1 MTTVLATVGIAVLVV
16 VIAVLA
22 RKVDQL
28 SRTLTSIATEV
39 DVDETDVELV
49 KAVRDI
55 AKRER
60 DATEMAN
67 AYLAA
72 IDGAPTGIVMLSAAG
87 QVAYANKAA
96 QRYIDET
103 GDWAILRTRVAS
115 LALQAVGSGSPEQVE
130 VDMHDPTRLV
140 LLLTAVPIGGA
151 EEPSIAAT
159 VYVEDLSARRRVDA
173 MRSDFVTNAS
183 HELKTPLGALSLLA
197 ETLAFTTD
205 EAKRAILAEQLASEA
220 ARMTN
225 VVDDILTLARTE
237 SMTTEYTPVRIAPLI
252 DEVAASIASSASSN
266 GIELLRGDVSDAVIL
281 GDPIELASAFRNL
294 LLNAITYT
302 AVKGVSGGSVTYRA
316 AIQDTNVCIEV
327 EDTGIGFP
335 AKYERRIFE
344 RFFRVDQARG
354 RQSGGTGL
362 GLSIVKNVAV
372 AHGGTVSARS
382 EVGIGSVFTMC
393 LPMST
398 EGSL

>member
-1 MTTVLATVGIAVLVV
+1 MVV
-16 VIAVLA
+16 VVVVLA
-22 RKVDQL
+22 RRVDRVSRILRSVASAADIDATDAELAKVIRDM
-28 SRTLTSIATEV
+28 SR
-39 DVDETDVELV
+39 
-49 KAVRDI
+49 
-55 AKRER
+55 RER
-60 DATEMAN
+60 EAREMAD

-72 IDGAPTGIVMLSAAG
+72 INGAPTGIVMLSPAG
-87 QVAYANKAA
+87 QIAYANKVA
-96 QRYIDET
+96 QRYFDET
-103 GDWAILRTRVAS
+103 GDWAILRTRVSSIAK
-115 LALQAVGSGSPEQVE
+115 QVEGSGQTEQVE
-130 VDMHDPTRLV
+130 VDMHDPARLV

-151 EEPSIAAT
+151 EEPFIAAT

-173 MRSDFVTNAS
+173 MRADFVTNAS
-183 HELKTPLGALSLLA
+183 HELKTPIGALTLLA

-205 EAKRAILAEQLASEA
+205 EAKRAILTEQLASEA

-237 SMTTEYTPVRIAPLI
+237 SMTTEYSPVRIATLL
-252 DEVAASIASSASSN
+252 DEVAASLKSTADSS
-266 GIELLRGDVSDAVIL
+266 GIELIRGDVRDAVVS

-302 AVKGVSGGSVTYRA
+302 SVKGVPGGSVTYRA

-335 AKYERRIFE
+335 AKYEGRIFE
-344 RFFRVDQARG
+344 RFFRVDQARA

-372 AHGGTVSARS
+372 AHGGTVFVRS
-382 EVGIGSVFTMC
+382 QVGVGSVFTMC
-393 LPMST
+393 LPTTT
-398 EGSL
+398 EKPI